1 MINSGRIKKTLC
13 FLDREYNRHLT
24 SADPERPVLFAKMAV
39 LEYCGWLE
47 ESFDEVA
54 RNCVRRKLKT
64 VAKREVLEKRIDNT
78 HGFKYKESIRP
89 LLAIGLGTIRLLD
102 IERQLDKDGSL
113 ERLRSNLGSLNQMRK
128 EAAHTFTSGRTS
140 RFEAPSL
147 IITNFEQ
154 TEPTIR
160 KLWAL
165 VRQ

>member
-1 MINSGRIKKTLC
+1 MIHSGRIKKTLG

-24 SADPERPVLFAKMAV
+24 SADLELSVLFAKMAM

-54 RNCVRRKLKT
+54 RNCVRTKFNT
-64 VAKREVLEKRIDNT
+64 FAKREVLETRIKNT
-78 HGFKYKESIRP
+78 HGFVYKEKVRS
-89 LLAIGLGTIRLLD
+89 LLAFGLGAIRLVEV
-102 IERQLDKDGSL
+102 ERQLDKDGSL
-113 ERLRSNLGSLNQMRK
+113 QRLKSNLGSLNQMRK

-140 RFEAPSL
+140 RFDAPSL

-154 TEPTIR
+154 TEPTLR
-160 KLWAL
+160 RLWAL